1 MTELAHR
8 AGWWRRFFAWWYEL
22 LLLIPVL
29 LLAGALF
36 QGVFQLL
43 TQVPVDQISQLPW
56 ARNLSFAWLLVVMF
70 GYFAWCWKRGGQ
82 TLAMKTWRLKLV
94 ALEDG
99 GPLSWRAVSIRFL
112 VCLICFAPVVPLWV
126 EVRVD
131 HSWLPWA
138 QMSLAWCV
146 IPFAWAWFDGD
157 KQFLHDRLAGTRL
170 VFAPKKP
177 RQNQQE
183 PAQA

>member
-1 MTELAHR
+1 MAGVTSR

-22 LLLIPVL
+22 LLLVPVL

-43 TQVPVDQISQLPW
+43 THLPVDQISRLPW
-56 ARNLSFAWLLVVMF
+56 ARNLSFAWLMVVMF

-82 TLAMKTWRLKLV
+82 TLAMKTWRIRLV
-94 ALEDG
+94 ALNGELPG
-99 GPLSWRAVSIRFL
+99 WRAVSIRFA
-112 VCLICFAPVVPLWV
+112 VCLLCFAPVVPLWV
-126 EVRVD
+126 VVRVD
-131 HSWLPWA
+131 QSWLPWA
-138 QMSLAWCV
+138 QFSLAWCI

-177 RQNQQE
+177 RQQPQE
-183 PAQA
+183 APQS